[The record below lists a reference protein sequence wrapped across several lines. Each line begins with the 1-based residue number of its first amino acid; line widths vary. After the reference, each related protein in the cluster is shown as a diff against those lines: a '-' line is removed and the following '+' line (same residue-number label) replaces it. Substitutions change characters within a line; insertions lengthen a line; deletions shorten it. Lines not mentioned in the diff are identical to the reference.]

1 MYRFITEEET
11 RRLKSVSDKELNDVF
26 QDALGFD
33 DTILIEENTR
43 VIQHSNWFSNP
54 ARKRRTKTTYT
65 VYHESRAHDGSAY
78 QARYQTCAS
87 GDASI
92 VFAYLFG
99 IINGGLS
106 VRKEA
111 THE

>member
-11 RRLKSVSDKELNDVF
+11 RRLKSVSDKELNDVL

-33 DTILIEENTR
+33 DTILIEENTWLVQR
-43 VIQHSNWFSNP
+43 GWFS
-54 ARKRRTKTTYT
+54 RKRVAKTTYT

-106 VRKEA
+106 VRKGA

>member
-11 RRLKSVSDKELNDVF
+11 RRLKSVSDKELNEVF
-26 QDALGFD
+26 QYALKFN

-43 VIQHSNWFSNP
+43 LVHEGWFS
-54 ARKRRTKTTYT
+54 RKRVAKTTYS

-78 QARYQTCAS
+78 QARYQNCAS

>member
-1 MYRFITEEET
+1 MYRFITEAET
-11 RRLKSVSDKELNDVF
+11 RRLKSVSDKELNEVF
-26 QDALGFD
+26 QDALEID
-33 DTILIEENTR
+33 DTILIEENTIL
-43 VIQHSNWFSNP
+43 VHHGLFS
-54 ARKRRTKTTYT
+54 RKRISKTTYT
-65 VYHESRAHDGSAY
+65 VYHESRAYDGSAY

-99 IINGGLS
+99 IINGGLA

-111 THE
+111 TNG

>member
-1 MYRFITEEET
+1 MGIYIFITEEET

-26 QDALGFD
+26 QEALAFN

-43 VIQHSNWFSNP
+43 LVHEGWIS
-54 ARKRRTKTTYT
+54 RKRVTKTTYT
-65 VYHESRAHDGSAY
+65 VYHESRSHDGSAY
-78 QARYQTCAS
+78 QARYQTCGS

-99 IINGGLS
+99 IINGGLA

-111 THE
+111 TNV